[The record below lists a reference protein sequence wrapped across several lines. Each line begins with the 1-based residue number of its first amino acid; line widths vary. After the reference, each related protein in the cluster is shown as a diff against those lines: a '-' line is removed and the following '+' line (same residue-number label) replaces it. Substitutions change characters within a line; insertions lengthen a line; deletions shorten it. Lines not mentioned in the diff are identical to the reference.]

1 MIRMKIIVVQ
11 DHEIEVGDHLV
22 HCKTVADMDRGTMET
37 TVKIDGKMPA
47 GIKARST
54 KRTDQAMKN
63 HAELLGYA
71 IMTAVDLE
79 EGESDGN

>member
-1 MIRMKIIVVQ
+1 MMIRMKVIVVQ

-22 HCKTVADMDRGTMET
+22 HCKTVADMERGASMET
-37 TVKIDGKMPA
+37 SVTINGKAPG
-47 GIKARST
+47 GIKSRST

-79 EGESDGN
+79 EGEK